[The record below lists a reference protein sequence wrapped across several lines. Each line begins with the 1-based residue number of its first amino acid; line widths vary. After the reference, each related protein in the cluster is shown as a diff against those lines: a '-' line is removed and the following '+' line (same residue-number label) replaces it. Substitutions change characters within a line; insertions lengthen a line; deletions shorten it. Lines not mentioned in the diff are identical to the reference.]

1 MKEIVKLID
10 LRTCDMTLS
19 EVMAF
24 IDRWKAEN
32 PGKEI
37 WLDGDAYAIVT
48 EKDEPGKLD
57 RKCPLCG
64 RTLELS
70 KGNRLWYLVC
80 PSCGEVRTYYDEP
93 ALEEVREWCSEISDE
108 GLIARM
114 IRECDDK
121 SKIQGIFV
129 KSPEYIAEVM
139 RYIADTFDTESAHG
153 AADDLMVILL
163 RGMGYED
170 AMDIYEKM
178 NKWYA

>member
-57 RKCPLCG
+57 RRDVLSVGGLWSCLRAIICGISYVPHVAKFAHTMTNPLPK
-64 RTLELS
+64 R
-70 KGNRLWYLVC
+70 
-80 PSCGEVRTYYDEP
+80 
-93 ALEEVREWCSEISDE
+93 
-108 GLIARM
+108 
-114 IRECDDK
+114 
-121 SKIQGIFV
+121 
-129 KSPEYIAEVM
+129 
-139 RYIADTFDTESAHG
+139 
-153 AADDLMVILL
+153 
-163 RGMGYED
+163 
-170 AMDIYEKM
+170 
-178 NKWYA
+178 